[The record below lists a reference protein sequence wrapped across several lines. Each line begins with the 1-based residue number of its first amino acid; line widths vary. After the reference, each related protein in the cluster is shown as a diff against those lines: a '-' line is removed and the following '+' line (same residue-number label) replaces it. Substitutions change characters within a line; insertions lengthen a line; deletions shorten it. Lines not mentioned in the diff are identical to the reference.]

1 MKHLYFDCFSGISG
15 DMTLAALLDL
25 GVPAQYLKEELAK
38 LNLTGYQ
45 ISISTARR
53 MGLAGKKV
61 AVKLT
66 VHDHSHR
73 TYRTI
78 ETLIRKSTLNDHTK
92 EISTAI
98 FYRLARAEAHVHHCK
113 IADVHFHEVGA
124 VDSMVD
130 IIGSAICIDY
140 LGVENFSAS
149 AVPLGSGSI
158 KCQHGMFPV
167 PAPAALEMLKG
178 VPVYC
183 SDVTGE
189 LVTPTGAAIV
199 TALVKTFSAPPA
211 MIITNVGYGAGSR
224 EISGMPNMLRLML
237 GETHGVAADE
247 YVWMLEANM
256 DDMNPEWS
264 GFLMER
270 LFAAGALDVI
280 FIPAQMK
287 KNRPGLLLQ
296 VLCAEQHQPTLLRII
311 FQESTTGGIRFYRIA
326 RMCLKRSYGRLKTKF
341 GTLRVKVLHDGNTTH
356 ITPEFEECKRVALEK
371 GVSLKEVYAEVMAAA
386 HGSRAAVSQGRS

>member
-45 ISISTARR
+45 ISISTSRR

-124 VDSMVD
+124 VDSLVD

-199 TALVKTFSAPPA
+199 TALVKTFGAPPA
-211 MIITNVGYGAGSR
+211 MTITNVGYGAGSR
-224 EISGMPNMLRLML
+224 DIPGMPNMLRLML

>member
-45 ISISTARR
+45 ISVSTARR

-66 VHDHSHR
+66 GHDHSHR

-78 ETLIRKSTLNDHTK
+78 ETLIRKSALNDHTK

-98 FYRLARAEAHVHHCK
+98 FYRLARAEARVHNCK
-113 IADVHFHEVGA
+113 ITDVHFHEVGA

-183 SDVTGE
+183 SDGTGE

-199 TALVKTFSAPPA
+199 TALVKTFGAPPA
-211 MIITNVGYGAGSR
+211 MTITNVGYGAGSR
-224 EISGMPNMLRLML
+224 DIPGMPNMLRLML
-237 GETHGVAADE
+237 GETQSVAADE

-280 FIPAQMK
+280 FIPVQMK

-296 VLCAEQHQPTLLRII
+296 VLCAEQQQPTLLRII

-341 GTLRVKVLHDGNTTH
+341 GTLRVKILHDGNTTN

-371 GVSLKEVYAEVMAAA
+371 GVSLKEVYAEVLAAA
-386 HGSRAAVSQGRS
+386 QGSRAAVSQGGS